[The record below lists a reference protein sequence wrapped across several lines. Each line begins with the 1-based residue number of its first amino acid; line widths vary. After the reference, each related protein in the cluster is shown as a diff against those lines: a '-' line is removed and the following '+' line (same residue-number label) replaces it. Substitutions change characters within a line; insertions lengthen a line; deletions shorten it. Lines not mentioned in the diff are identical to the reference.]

1 MQYKLKTLA
10 LLVLLSGLFLV
21 VGSALGGQG
30 GIAIALIMS
39 LVMNVGAYWFSDKI
53 VLAMHGAKP
62 VPAEYSYLKSD
73 LEHLSAKA
81 GTPVPQLYW
90 MADVSPNAFA
100 TGRDPKHGTVVVTQG
115 LLDRLNPQEVKGVL
129 AHELG
134 HILNR
139 DTLISAVVAVM
150 ASALMHFVHF
160 FAFFGG
166 AGRGGERGG
175 NPILMLVTVI
185 LAPLAA
191 TLIQLGISRSREYLA
206 DETAARLTGDPE
218 ALASA
223 LQKISGEIQRETEH
237 GEIEPQP
244 GMAHLY
250 IMSPMVGGD
259 GLMSLFSTHPPV
271 KERVKRLRQISED
284 ISGFATKT
292 VLTA

>member
-1 MQYKLKTLA
+1 MKYKLKTLF

-21 VGSALGGQG
+21 IGSMLGGRAG
-30 GIAIALIMS
+30 LGIALIVSM
-39 LVMNVGAYWFSDKI
+39 VMNIGAYWFSDKI

-62 VPAEYSYLKSD
+62 VPEEYSYLKAD
-73 LEHLSAKA
+73 LEELSAKA

-90 MADVSPNAFA
+90 MADPSPNAFA
-100 TGRDPKHGTVVVTQG
+100 TGRDPKHGVVAVTQG

-166 AGRGGERGG
+166 GNRDGERGG
-175 NPILMLVTVI
+175 NPILMLAMVI

-223 LQKISGEIQRETEH
+223 LQKISGEIQQEAEH
-237 GEIEPQP
+237 GEIQPQP

-250 IMSPMVGGD
+250 IMSPMIGGG

-271 KERVKRLRQISED
+271 GERVKKLLALRDQ
-284 ISGFATKT
+284 
-292 VLTA
+292 

>member
-1 MQYKLKTLA
+1 MKYKLKTVA

-21 VGSALGGQG
+21 VGSALGGKSG
-30 GIAIALIMS
+30 LGVALVMS
-39 LVMNVGAYWFSDKI
+39 LVMNIGSYWFSDKI

-62 VPAEYSYLKSD
+62 VPAEYDYLKSD
-73 LEHLSAKA
+73 LANLSTKA
-81 GTPVPQLYW
+81 GVPAPRLYW
-90 MADVSPNAFA
+90 MPDPSPNAFA

-115 LLDRLNPQEVKGVL
+115 LLDRLSSEEVKGVL

-166 AGRGGERGG
+166 GNRDGERGG
-175 NPILMLVTVI
+175 SNPIVMLATVL

-223 LQKISGEIQRETEH
+223 LQKISGEIEAEAERE
-237 GEIEPQP
+237 GAPEPQP
-244 GMAHLY
+244 GMAHMY
-250 IMSPMVGGD
+250 IMSPMVGG
-259 GLMSLFSTHPPV
+259 GGIMSLFSTHPPV
-271 KERVKRLRQISED
+271 KERVRRLL
-284 ISGFATKT
+284 
-292 VLTA
+292 VLKEARHSVLVT

>member
-1 MQYKLKTLA
+1 MKYKLKTLA

-21 VGSALGGQG
+21 VGSALGGRG
-30 GIAIALIMS
+30 GLGIALIMS
-39 LVMNVGAYWFSDKI
+39 VVMNIGAYWFSDKI

-62 VPAEYSYLKSD
+62 LLAEHEDLKAD
-73 LEHLSAKA
+73 LAGLSQKA
-81 GTPVPQLYW
+81 GIPTPQLFW
-90 MADVSPNAFA
+90 IADDSPNAFA
-100 TGRDPKHGTVVVTQG
+100 TGRDPKHGTVVVTEG
-115 LLDRLNPQEVKGVL
+115 LLNRLSRREVKGVL

-166 AGRGGERGG
+166 GNRDGERGG
-175 NPILMLVTVI
+175 NPILMIATVV

-191 TLIQLGISRSREYLA
+191 TMIQLGISRSREYLA

-223 LQKISGEIQRETEH
+223 LQKISGEIEAEAEQ
-237 GEIEPQP
+237 GASEPQP
-244 GMAHLY
+244 GMAHMY
-250 IMSPMVGGD
+250 IMSPMVGG
-259 GLMSLFSTHPPV
+259 GGMMALFSTHPPV
-271 KERVKRLRQISED
+271 KERVKKLLALRESRH
-284 ISGFATKT
+284 S
-292 VLTA
+292 VLVS

>member
-30 GIAIALIMS
+30 GITIALIMS

-53 VLAMHGAKP
+53 VLTMHGAKP
-62 VPAEYSYLKSD
+62 VPDEYGYLKSD
-73 LEHLSAKA
+73 LEELSAKA
-81 GTPVPQLYW
+81 GTPVPRLYW
-90 MADVSPNAFA
+90 MPDLSPNAFA

-115 LLDRLNPQEVKGVL
+115 LLDRLNSQEVKGVL

-166 AGRGGERGG
+166 AGRGGARGG
-175 NPILMLVTVI
+175 NPILMLVTII

-223 LQKISGEIQRETEH
+223 LQKISGEIQRETEQ

-250 IMSPMVGGD
+250 IMSPMMGGG
-259 GLMSLFSTHPPV
+259 GLMALFSTHPPV
-271 KERVKRLRQISED
+271 RERVKKLMALREQ
-284 ISGFATKT
+284 
-292 VLTA
+292 

>member
-1 MQYKLKTLA
+1 MKYKLKTLA

-21 VGSALGGQG
+21 VGSALGGRG
-30 GIAIALIMS
+30 GIGIALILS
-39 LVMNVGAYWFSDKI
+39 IVMNVGAYWFSDKI

-62 VPAEYSYLKSD
+62 VPAEHSYLKAD
-73 LEHLSAKA
+73 LEELSAKA

-90 MADVSPNAFA
+90 MADPSPNAFA
-100 TGRDPKHGTVVVTQG
+100 TGRDPKHGVVVVTQG

-166 AGRGGERGG
+166 GNREGRGGH
-175 NPILMLVTVI
+175 PILMLATVI

-191 TLIQLGISRSREYLA
+191 TLIQLGISRSREYLE

-250 IMSPMVGGD
+250 IMSPMMGGG

-271 KERVKRLRQISED
+271 GERVKKLLALRDQ
-284 ISGFATKT
+284 
-292 VLTA
+292 

>member
-21 VGSALGGQG
+21 VGSALGGRG
-30 GIAIALIMS
+30 GIGIALMLSI
-39 LVMNVGAYWFSDKI
+39 VMNIGAYWFSDKI

-62 VPAEYSYLKSD
+62 VPEEYSYLKSD
-73 LEHLSAKA
+73 LADLSHKA
-81 GTPVPQLYW
+81 GVPVPQLYW
-90 MADVSPNAFA
+90 MPDPSPNAFA

-115 LLDRLNPQEVKGVL
+115 LLNRLSPDEVRGVL

-166 AGRGGERGG
+166 ASRGGERGA

-223 LQKISGEIQRETEH
+223 LQKISGELQRETER

-271 KERVKRLRQISED
+271 KERVSRLRQISES
-284 ISGFATKT
+284 ILSSATKT
-292 VLTA
+292 VLTV

>member
-1 MQYKLKTLA
+1 MKYKLKTLA
-10 LLVLLSGLFLV
+10 LLVLLSALFLV
-21 VGSALGGQG
+21 VGSALGGRG
-30 GIAIALIMS
+30 GLGIALIMS
-39 LVMNVGAYWFSDKI
+39 LVMNIGAYWFSDKI

-62 VPAEYSYLKSD
+62 LPAEHEDLKAD
-73 LEHLSAKA
+73 LAELSHKA
-81 GTPVPQLYW
+81 GIPTPQLFW
-90 MADVSPNAFA
+90 ISEASPNAFA
-100 TGRDPKHGTVVVTQG
+100 TGRDPKHGTVVVTEG
-115 LLDRLNPQEVKGVL
+115 LLNRLSRREVKGVL

-166 AGRGGERGG
+166 GNRDGERGG
-175 NPILMLVTVI
+175 NPILMIATIV

-223 LQKISGEIQRETEH
+223 LQKISGEMEAEAEQE
-237 GEIEPQP
+237 GAPEPQP
-244 GMAHLY
+244 GMAHMY
-250 IMSPMVGGD
+250 IMSPMVGGG

-271 KERVKRLRQISED
+271 KERVRKLLALRESRHSILVS
-284 ISGFATKT
+284 
-292 VLTA
+292 

>member
-21 VGSALGGQG
+21 VGSTLGGRG
-30 GIAIALIMS
+30 GLMIALVMS
-39 LVMNVGAYWFSDKI
+39 VVMNVGAYWFSDKI

-62 VPAEYSYLKSD
+62 VPAEYGYLQQD
-73 LEHLSAKA
+73 LTELSLKA
-81 GTPVPQLYW
+81 GVETPKLFW
-90 MADVSPNAFA
+90 MPEPSPNAFA

-115 LLDRLNPQEVKGVL
+115 LLDRLEREEVRGVL

-134 HILNR
+134 HIINR

-166 AGRGGERGG
+166 RDGGRGG
-175 NPILMLVTVI
+175 NPVVMIATVL

-206 DETAARLTGDPE
+206 DETAANLTGNPE

-223 LQKISGEIQRETEH
+223 LRKISGEIEHETEE
-237 GEIEPQP
+237 GSIEPQP

-250 IMSPMVGGD
+250 IMNPMAGAGG
-259 GLMSLFSTHPPV
+259 MMALFSTHPPV
-271 KERVKRLRQISED
+271 KERVRRLMEM
-284 ISGFATKT
+284 A
-292 VLTA
+292 A

>member
-1 MQYKLKTLA
+1 MKYKLKTVA

-21 VGSALGGQG
+21 VGSALGGRG
-30 GIAIALIMS
+30 GIGIALILS
-39 LVMNVGAYWFSDKI
+39 IVMNVGAYWFSDKM

-62 VPAEYSYLKSD
+62 IPEEYDYLKQD
-73 LEHLSAKA
+73 LEELSRKA
-81 GTPVPQLYW
+81 GVETPKLYW
-90 MADVSPNAFA
+90 MADPSPNAFA
-100 TGRDPKHGTVVVTQG
+100 TGRDPKHGVVAVTQG

-166 AGRGGERGG
+166 GNREGRGGH
-175 NPILMLVTVI
+175 PILMLATVI

-223 LQKISGEIQRETEH
+223 LQKISGEIQRETEN

-250 IMSPMVGGD
+250 IMSPMMGG
-259 GLMSLFSTHPPV
+259 GGVMSLFSTHPPV
-271 KERVKRLRQISED
+271 GERVKKLLALRDQ
-284 ISGFATKT
+284 
-292 VLTA
+292 